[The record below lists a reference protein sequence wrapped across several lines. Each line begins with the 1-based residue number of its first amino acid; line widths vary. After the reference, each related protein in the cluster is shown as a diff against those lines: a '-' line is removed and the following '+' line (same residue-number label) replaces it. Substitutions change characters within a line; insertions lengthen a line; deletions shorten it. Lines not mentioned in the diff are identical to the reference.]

1 MWRPYGFRQVE
12 PNTSHEIQ
20 VTMSWDSLP
29 LIGVALLLCWVFY
42 SFAREKFSPDVVV
55 GIAVAVLLVSQL
67 LSPADVLSVLSNSAP
82 ITIACMFILSG
93 ALERTGCV
101 ETLGNWL
108 SRMGGGSP
116 WRTLFSLM
124 MTAMLLSTFINNTP
138 VVAILTPV
146 AIALATQVGSKPSKM
161 LIPLSY
167 ATILGGTMTMIGTST
182 NILVDGVARQM
193 GMEPFGM
200 FDITLPGA
208 ILAAIGMVFI
218 LLIGYRLLPE
228 RESLSRQLR
237 PDQARTFMTEL
248 LVPHDSPVVNQTISQ
263 ASLNG
268 NSGIS
273 VLKIFRGDEELSTPL
288 NDTLLHAGDRLVL
301 HTTMRDFVELRQN
314 GLLAFNRED
323 SANFETIST
332 RDVMLAEA
340 IVGRNSRYS
349 HRPMR
354 DLNLT
359 ARYGIHV
366 LAIHRQNEN
375 IQNNLDEFQL
385 QFGDVML
392 VEGTPAQIKKFADNG
407 ELISL
412 NSVQERAYR
421 RNKAPI
427 AIAAVVAVMVLA
439 ALKVM
444 PIEGLAM
451 IAAALVVAT
460 GCLDTEDAYKAIDW
474 RILTLIFGMLA
485 ISIAMNKVG
494 LVDTVVSHVMTLA
507 PLLGPLFMLSFIYLL
522 TSVLTEVISNNAVA
536 VLVTPMAIGVAQQL
550 GADPRPFVVAVMFAA
565 SASFATPIGYQT
577 NTFVYSAGGYR
588 FSDFMRIGVPL
599 NLIMWAAGSL
609 IIPLIWPL
617 FP

>member
-1 MWRPYGFRQVE
+1 
-12 PNTSHEIQ
+12 
-20 VTMSWDSLP
+20 MSWDSLP
-29 LIGVALLLCWVFY
+29 LIGVALLLCWGFY
-42 SFAREKFSPDVVV
+42 AFAREKFSPDVVV

-67 LSPADVLSVLSNSAP
+67 LTPSDVLGVLSNSAP
-82 ITIACMFILSG
+82 ITIACMFILSA

-108 SRMGGGSP
+108 ARMGGGSQ

-124 MTAMLLSTFINNTP
+124 ITALLLSTFINNTP

-146 AIALATQVGSKPSKM
+146 AIALATSIGSKPSKM

-167 ATILGGTMTMIGTST
+167 ATIFGGTMTMIGTST

-200 FDITLPGA
+200 FEITLPGLV
-208 ILAAIGMVFI
+208 LAGIGMAFV
-218 LLIGYRLLPE
+218 LLIGHRLLPE

-248 LVPHDSPVVNQTISQ
+248 LVPHDSPVINQTISQ
-263 ASLNG
+263 ANLNG
-268 NSGIS
+268 NSGIR
-273 VLKIFRGDEELSTPL
+273 VLKIFRGDDELSTPL
-288 NDTLLHAGDRLVL
+288 NDTRLLAGDRLVL
-301 HTTMRDFVELRQN
+301 HTSIRDFVELRHN
-314 GLLAFNRED
+314 GLLAINRAD
-323 SANFETIST
+323 SFETIST

-366 LAIHRQNEN
+366 LAIHRHNEN
-375 IQNNLDEFQL
+375 IQDNLDDFEL

-392 VEGTPAQIKKFADNG
+392 VEGTASQIKKFADNG

-421 RNKAPI
+421 RDKAPI
-427 AIAAVVAVMVLA
+427 AIAAVLAVMVLA
-439 ALKVM
+439 AFKVM

-494 LVDTVVSHVMTLA
+494 LVDTVVSHVMTLS

-522 TSVLTEVISNNAVA
+522 TSVLTEVVSNNAVA
-536 VLVTPMAIGVAQQL
+536 VLVTPIAIGVAQQL